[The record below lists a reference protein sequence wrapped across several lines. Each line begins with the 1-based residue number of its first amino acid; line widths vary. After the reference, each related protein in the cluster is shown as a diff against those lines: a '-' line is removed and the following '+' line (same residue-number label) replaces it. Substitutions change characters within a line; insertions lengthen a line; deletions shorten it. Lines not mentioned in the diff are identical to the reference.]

1 MADFGGLA
9 INLQA
14 IQSNEISLSRGVK
27 SAKKSDLSS
36 QTNVRVNPKLLQLLK
51 DNQDE
56 LNDDQQIQLD
66 DLNKQ
71 TSNLDT
77 YAHGGGGGGGLIMHN
92 GESDENRVSCFFV
105 AIILTFYCYYFSN
118 ISSCLYI

>member
-56 LNDDQQIQLD
+56 LIDEQQIQLD

-71 TSNLDT
+71 ASNLDM
-77 YAHGGGGGGGLIMHN
+77 YANAGIGMNGTVIQN
-92 GESDENRVSCFFV
+92 GEHDENRVRKFSFIFL
-105 AIILTFYCYYFSN
+105 IIKNL
-118 ISSCLYI
+118 I

>member
-14 IQSNEISLSRGVK
+14 IQSNEISVSRGVK

-36 QTNVRVNPKLLQLLK
+36 STNVRVNPKLLQILK

-56 LNDDQQIQLD
+56 LIDEQPIQLN
-66 DLNKQ
+66 DLNKHS
-71 TSNLDT
+71 SNLDV
-77 YAHGGGGGGGLIMHN
+77 YANGGAGVMQIS
-92 GESDENRVSCFFV
+92 ESDEHRVSFF
-105 AIILTFYCYYFSN
+105 
-118 ISSCLYI
+118 

>member
-56 LNDDQQIQLD
+56 LIDEQQIQLD

-71 TSNLDT
+71 ASNLDV
-77 YAHGGGGGGGLIMHN
+77 YANGGIGINGAVNQN
-92 GESDENRVSCFFV
+92 GEYDENRVR
-105 AIILTFYCYYFSN
+105 
-118 ISSCLYI
+118 